1 MPVGL
6 GLSIV
11 TLTIASILRWRRRGP
26 VDLEAAVL
34 VAALLM
40 GFIGGVAVLLG
51 IVDALAPGTLAAA
64 LVAAA
69 LALRPWRS
77 AATTSTA
84 AAPIDRRR
92 LILTAALLLGAA
104 ALRWP
109 AIDHALAGRDQGT
122 YALRAASTARTGSFD
137 VVDPIVRDAT
147 SDHDRP
153 GAADI
158 AGLYPRRGE
167 AWRDNVYEA
176 GYRPGWYLADR
187 EAGRVVPQFLH
198 LFPALCTVALWIG
211 GGDGPGVL
219 VILQGVLCIAA
230 LLALARRILPDP
242 RWAPVAATMLAISP
256 LAIWVHRNTLTETLT
271 GMLTLAAALAFA
283 RGREHEDDLVVGAVL
298 LGATAWVRGNAWI
311 TAPAVLATLWLLPS
325 GARRHRATA
334 AFVAVLAGG
343 IAVHAL
349 TVFPYLHD
357 ELARQFARWS
367 EPSGAALVAAFAVG
381 LLAWW
386 SLDEIGFGPRS
397 SRGAAITARLRP
409 ALPWALAVG
418 LGGAI
423 ATWAVR
429 AATHAS
435 PPWSRLDAMLPGIG
449 PVLLV
454 AAAAGLV
461 LALPAWARRVQSA
474 SDVWLV
480 AIAGLVVT
488 TAWAYANRN
497 LPKFGLYYYGRYLVP
512 ELLPAACLA
521 GTFVAAR
528 LHAAIRLYVP
538 FIGRR
543 PRLSIVTATVLCAG
557 LVGPLAWP
565 LVATPQTRLREYDGA
580 RRIVDVLAERVPP
593 DAVVVAGGEGWHHGH
608 TFNQVAG
615 ALAMRYGRSIVPYTS
630 REAAYATLHELLVD
644 GPAASGTAAPRV
656 FLLVNEATHV
666 LAASVRGATVAAVD
680 DGLPPPLRAT
690 SVTVLELVT
699 DRLTPTN
706 DALPGAVTRDALR
719 MGLVEV
725 VVDPGV
731 DVPRIRF
738 GEDATQPLPAG
749 IRLTGDRSGCLDP
762 EQPLELDVA
771 PELAA
776 ETAAIVVVAAAEHAA
791 LAEGW
796 SITIDGEARSNRAPG
811 IAARSR
817 ATLGPFATSAPP
829 RRIGVLGSPRAMDD
843 ARCPHGELRE
853 IRLLGPEHGALAD
866 AMLESVVLA
875 PPRDL
880 GHPMAPVRWVG
891 GRGLSRLRPQTAS
904 DAASGE
910 TAVRANAL
918 ALVAGTPLQFAPEPQ
933 AVASF
938 DVVVN
943 LTASEVSPD
952 ARIAVWADDMLI
964 GRVDPPDRRDR
975 SWQSPPLSF
984 TARGPVTRWRLEL
997 DGDGDG
1003 GTAWVRDL
1011 GLFSRAP

>member
-11 TLTIASILRWRRRGP
+11 ALTIASIRHWRRRGRI
-26 VDLEAAVL
+26 DLEAAVL

-40 GFIGGVAVLLG
+40 GFVGGTAVLLG
-51 IVDALAPGTLAAA
+51 IFDALAPGTLAAV

-69 LALRPWRS
+69 LALRPWRP

-92 LILTAALLLGAA
+92 LIFTAALLLGAA

-122 YALRAASTARTGSFD
+122 YALRGASTARTGSFD

-167 AWRDNVYEA
+167 AWRDDVYEA
-176 GYRPGWYLADR
+176 AYRPGWYLADR
-187 EAGRVVPQFLH
+187 ETGRVVPQFLH

-211 GGDGPGVL
+211 GDDGPGVL

-230 LLALARRILPDP
+230 LLALARRLLPDP
-242 RWAPVAATMLAISP
+242 RWAALAAMMLAISP

-283 RGREHEDDLVVGAVL
+283 RGREHQEDLVVGAVL

-311 TAPAVLATLWLLPS
+311 TAPSVLATLWLLPT
-325 GARRHRATA
+325 GPGRARATT
-334 AFVAVLAGG
+334 AFVAVLGGG

-418 LGGAI
+418 LGGAM

-461 LALPAWARRVQSA
+461 LALPAWARRVHSA
-474 SDVWLV
+474 GDVWLV

-521 GTFVAAR
+521 GTFAAAR
-528 LHAAIRLYVP
+528 LHAAVTRH
-538 FIGRR
+538 RA
-543 PRLSIVTATVLCAG
+543 RLSIVTATVLCAG

-580 RRIVDVLAERVPP
+580 RRIVDALALRVPP

-644 GPAASGTAAPRV
+644 GPAARGTATPRV

-666 LAASVRGATVAAVD
+666 LAASVRGAPVAALD

-731 DVPRIRF
+731 DVPRISF
-738 GEDATQPLPAG
+738 GESATELPAG
-749 IRLTGDRSGCLDP
+749 IRITGDRSGCLDP
-762 EQPLELDVA
+762 EQPLELDVD

-776 ETAAIVVVAAAEHAA
+776 KTAAIVVVAAAEHAA

-811 IAARSR
+811 IAPRSR
-817 ATLGPFATSAPP
+817 ATLGPFATSAAP
-829 RRIGVLGSPRAMDD
+829 RRIAVIGSPRTLDD

-853 IRLLGPEHGALAD
+853 IRLLGPERGALAD
-866 AMLESVVLA
+866 ATLESVVLA

-880 GHPMAPVRWVG
+880 GHPMAPVQWVG
-891 GRGLSRLRPQTAS
+891 GRGLSRLRPQAAS
-904 DAASGE
+904 DTASGE

-943 LTASEVSPD
+943 LTASDVSPD
-952 ARIAVWADDMLI
+952 ARIAVWADDVLL
-964 GRVDPPDRRDR
+964 GHVDPPDRRDR

-984 TARGPVTRWRLEL
+984 TAAGPVTRWRLEL
-997 DGDGDG
+997 EGDGDG

>member
-11 TLTIASILRWRRRGP
+11 ALTIASIRRWRRRGP
-26 VDLEAAVL
+26 IDLEGAILLAT
-34 VAALLM
+34 LLM
-40 GFIGGVAVLLG
+40 GVVGGASVLLG
-51 IVDALAPGTLAAA
+51 IFDALTPGTLATV
-64 LVAAA
+64 LVATA
-69 LALRPWRS
+69 LALLPWRS
-77 AATTSTA
+77 PASLPSAN
-84 AAPIDRRR
+84 AAPLDRRR
-92 LILTAALLLGAA
+92 VVLTAALLLGAA

-147 SDHDRP
+147 SDPDRP

-167 AWRDNVYEA
+167 AWRDDVYEA

-187 EAGRVVPQFLH
+187 ETGRVVPQFLH

-211 GGDGPGVL
+211 GDDGPGVL
-219 VILQGVLCIAA
+219 VILQGVLCVAA
-230 LLALARRILPDP
+230 LLALGRRVLPDP
-242 RWAPVAATMLAISP
+242 RWALLGATALAISP

-271 GMLTLAAALAFA
+271 GLLTLAAALAFA
-283 RGREHEDDLVVGAVL
+283 RGREHREDLV
-298 LGATAWVRGNAWI
+298 LGAALLATTAWVRGNAWI
-311 TAPAVLATLWLLPS
+311 TAPAVLATLWLVPVEP
-325 GARRHRATA
+325 GRHRATA
-334 AFVAVLAGG
+334 VFVAVLAGG

-367 EPSGAALVAAFAVG
+367 EPSGLALVAVFAVG

-397 SRGAAITARLRP
+397 PRGPVIAARLRP

-418 LGGAI
+418 LAAAL

-429 AATHAS
+429 AATHTS

-454 AAAAGLV
+454 AAAVGLV

-474 SDVWLV
+474 GDVWLV

-521 GTFVAAR
+521 GTFAAVRLHSAIRGRRAR
-528 LHAAIRLYVP
+528 LSV
-538 FIGRR
+538 
-543 PRLSIVTATVLCAG
+543 VTATVVCVG
-557 LVGPLAWP
+557 LLGPLAWP

-580 RRIVDVLAERVPP
+580 RRIVDALAERVPP
-593 DAVVVAGGEGWHHGH
+593 EAIVVAGGEGWHHGH

-615 ALAMRYGRSIVPYTS
+615 ALAMRYGRSIVPGTS

-644 GPAASGTAAPRV
+644 GPAARGTAAPRV

-666 LAASVRGATVAAVD
+666 LAASVRGAPVAALD

-731 DVPRIRF
+731 DVPRIGF
-738 GEDATQPLPAG
+738 GQDATEPASRG

-762 EQPLELDVA
+762 ERPLELDVA

-776 ETAAIVVVAAAEHAA
+776 QTAAIVVVAAAEHAGQ
-791 LAEGW
+791 AEGW
-796 SITIDGEARSNRAPG
+796 SVTIDGEARANRAPG
-811 IAARSR
+811 IAPRSR
-817 ATLGPFATSAPP
+817 ASLGPFATSAAL
-829 RRIGVLGSPRAMDD
+829 RRIGVHGSPRADDD

-853 IRLLGPEHGALAD
+853 VRLLGREHGALAD
-866 AMLESVVLA
+866 ATFESVVLA

-880 GHPMAPVRWVG
+880 GHPIAPVRWVS
-891 GRGLSRLRPQTAS
+891 GRGLSRLRPQAQG

-943 LTASEVSPD
+943 LTASTVSPD
-952 ARIAVWADDMLI
+952 ARIAVWADDVLI

-984 TARGPVTRWRLEL
+984 TALGPVTRWRLEL
-997 DGDGDG
+997 EGELDG

-1011 GLFSRAP
+1011 GLFSRSP

>member
-11 TLTIASILRWRRRGP
+11 ALTIASIRRWRARAP
-26 VDLEAAVL
+26 LDLEAAVL
-34 VAALLM
+34 LAALLM
-40 GFIGGVAVLLG
+40 GGIGGAAVLLG
-51 IVDALAPGTLAAA
+51 IMGVLTPGALAAV
-64 LVAAA
+64 LVAVA
-69 LALRPWRS
+69 LLLRPW
-77 AATTSTA
+77 ASTA
-84 AAPIDRRR
+84 AIAAPIDRRR
-92 LILTAALLLGAA
+92 LLFTMALLLGAA

-109 AIDHALAGRDQGT
+109 AVDHALAGRDQGT
-122 YALRAASTARTGSFD
+122 YALRAASTARTGTFD
-137 VVDPIVRDAT
+137 VVDPIVRDAA
-147 SDHDRP
+147 SDGGSP

-167 AWRDNVYEA
+167 AWREDVYEA

-198 LFPALCTVALWIG
+198 LFPALCTVALWLG
-211 GGDGPGVL
+211 GDDGPGVL
-219 VILQGVLCIAA
+219 VLLQGLVCIAA
-230 LLALARRILPDP
+230 LLALARRLLPDP
-242 RWAPVAATMLAISP
+242 RWAPVAAAALAISP

-283 RGREHEDDLVVGAVL
+283 RGREHAEDLVVGAAL
-298 LGATAWVRGNAWI
+298 LAGTAWVRGNAWI
-311 TAPAVLATLWLLPS
+311 TAPVVLATLWLVPAGPS
-325 GARRHRATA
+325 RHRATA
-334 AFVAVLAGG
+334 VFVAVLASG

-367 EPSGAALVAAFAVG
+367 EPSGLALVGAFGVG

-386 SLDEIGFGPRS
+386 SLDEIAFGPRS
-397 SRGAAITARLRP
+397 SRGPAIAARLRP
-409 ALPWALAVG
+409 ALPWALALG
-418 LGGAI
+418 LGAAI

-429 AATHAS
+429 AETHAS

-449 PVLLV
+449 PVLL
-454 AAAAGLV
+454 AAAALGLL
-461 LALPAWARRVQSA
+461 LALPAWARRVQSGA
-474 SDVWLV
+474 DVWLV

-521 GTFVAAR
+521 GTFAASWV
-528 LHAAIRLYVP
+528 HAAIARRRAALSP
-538 FIGRR
+538 IG
-543 PRLSIVTATVLCAG
+543 ATLLAA
-557 LVGPLAWP
+557 LLLGPLAWP

-580 RRIVDVLAERVPP
+580 RRIVDALAERVPE
-593 DAVVVAGGEGWHHGH
+593 DAIVVAGGEGWHHGH

-630 REAAYATLHELLVD
+630 REAAYATLHDLLLD
-644 GPAASGTAAPRV
+644 GPAARGTAPPRV

-666 LAASVRGATVAAVD
+666 LAASVRGAPVAALD
-680 DGLPPPLRAT
+680 DGLPPPFRAA

-725 VVDPGV
+725 VVDPAV
-731 DVPRIRF
+731 DVPRIGF
-738 GEDATQPLPAG
+738 GEGVMDPAPRG
-749 IRLTGDRSGCLDP
+749 IVLTGDRSGCLDP
-762 EQPLELDVA
+762 GQPLALDVS

-776 ETAAIVVVAAAEHAA
+776 RTAAIVVVAAPEHAA

-796 SITIDGEARSNRAPG
+796 SVSIDGEARANRAPG

-817 ATLGPFATSAPP
+817 ATLGPFATSTPV
-829 RRIGVLGSPRAMDD
+829 RRIEVRGSPRDSPD

-853 IRLLGPEHGALAD
+853 VRLLGPERSALDD
-866 AMLESVVLA
+866 ATLESIVLA

-880 GHPMAPVRWVG
+880 GHPIAPVRWVS
-891 GRGLSRLRPQTAS
+891 GRGLSRLRPQAPRDGAGDATA
-904 DAASGE
+904 A
-910 TAVRANAL
+910 RANAL
-918 ALVAGTPLQFAPEPQ
+918 VLVPGTPLAFAPEPQ
-933 AVASF
+933 TAASF

-943 LTASEVSPD
+943 LTASALSAD
-952 ARIAVWADDMLI
+952 ARVAVFADDVLV

-984 TARGPVTRWRLEL
+984 SASGPVTRWRLEL
-997 DGDGDG
+997 EGDDGD
-1003 GTAWVRDL
+1003 TAWVRDV
-1011 GLFSRAP
+1011 GLFSRTP